1 MNRFSAHDV
10 LHPLDRM
17 ARDNLEQIPGLRKA
31 SDLYLRSVDERAMRQ
46 SLMSSALRLSPTQL
60 PRIYRLL
67 PPICDAFGIDE
78 PELYLAHSTEVN
90 AWTFGQTRTSI
101 VLYSGL
107 LEYMKEAE
115 IEAVLAHECGHIL
128 CQHVLYRSM
137 ALALERAA
145 GMTRIAG
152 LIGGPMR
159 LALLNWVRKS
169 ELTAD
174 RAAVAYLGRA
184 EPMLQVLLRFAGVVQ
199 WARDDEYSLDEFAR
213 QAAEFETM
221 MENRWEKFVQWW
233 SGTGGGTHPLLALRV
248 REVQRWCAAAPFPAI
263 AAVAENLRRLVRCE
277 HCRHPLS
284 GQRHCEYCGRPIR
297 TGIDREEGNG
307 HGRLPQ

>member
-101 VLYSGL
+101 VLYHPTG
-107 LEYMKEAE
+107 
-115 IEAVLAHECGHIL
+115 
-128 CQHVLYRSM
+128 
-137 ALALERAA
+137 
-145 GMTRIAG
+145 
-152 LIGGPMR
+152 
-159 LALLNWVRKS
+159 
-169 ELTAD
+169 AD
-174 RAAVAYLGRA
+174 RDGERVDQRAHRAVRGRRQPRGDPA
-184 EPMLQVLLRFAGVVQ
+184 TAQVAVTPHGCGEVLEIVV
-199 WARDDEYSLDEFAR
+199 W
-213 QAAEFETM
+213 
-221 MENRWEKFVQWW
+221 
-233 SGTGGGTHPLLALRV
+233 
-248 REVQRWCAAAPFPAI
+248 
-263 AAVAENLRRLVRCE
+263 
-277 HCRHPLS
+277 
-284 GQRHCEYCGRPIR
+284 
-297 TGIDREEGNG
+297 
-307 HGRLPQ
+307 